1 MTDQTTAAP
10 RTTASL
16 LRRILVGVIIV
27 SFGLAAVLGIIVLLG
42 VELGEA
48 AGKVLAT
55 TAIVGA
61 FSVAVLCCA
70 SLLGRRPHMIGVIG
84 VIVSIVT
91 AVLVIW
97 IVWDGELASRWDSLF
112 RVLWTGV
119 AATASL
125 ALASL
130 LLLLVDR
137 RRSAVRIGL
146 FVTLGLIALL
156 FVLTAYM
163 AWARDIEWEIFS
175 RVYGI
180 VAILTALGAV
190 VVPVLSLLLPDARAR
205 AAVDHALLDRLA
217 AEARRR
223 GITVEELVAPVLAP
237 ESADPAPAGPQ
248 A

>member
-1 MTDQTTAAP
+1 MTDQTAAAP

-16 LRRILVGVIIV
+16 LRRILVGLIIA

-48 AGKVLAT
+48 TGKVLAT

-70 SLLGRRPHMIGVIG
+70 SLLGRSAQLVGMIG
-84 VIVSIVT
+84 VIVSILT

-97 IVWDGELASRWDSLF
+97 LVWDGELLSRWESLF

-119 AATASL
+119 AATAAF

-137 RRSAVRIGL
+137 RRSAVRIAL

-156 FVLTAYM
+156 FVLTVYM
-163 AWARDIEWEIFS
+163 TWAQDIEWEIFS

-190 VVPVLSLLLPDARAR
+190 VVPVLSLLLPDARGR
-205 AAVDHALLDRLA
+205 AGVDHALIERLA

-223 GITVEELVAPVLAP
+223 GITVEELVAPVL
-237 ESADPAPAGPQ
+237 SADSDAIGPQ